1 LATKKNQRGD
11 PAQIAR
17 DFFRNE
23 PGIDGPSLGAGST
36 ALVPPELDAPTP
48 RDPGTAGSRF
58 SLKGDRAL
66 VFMYAKGLLW
76 VPILMP
82 VIIFCW
88 QESQN
93 GLRFLLSPSFTN
105 LIADFDGY
113 FIGLMIVMEAFI
125 GLVAGALYVN
135 YRPDLRLFR
144 YGAPTAGR
152 VRRTISGDNDGF
164 TAVEIEYCNDSGEQR
179 FAHYSAPANQAA
191 PAKGESVGVL
201 FSGTVN
207 YVGVF
212 PNDSKMIK
220 ASNGEISAA
229 DWTGKTRVERLLG
242 PMMASW
248 VLACMLGPLAAWVV
262 CSHGSSFGVR
272 WWPSSWHMFLLAR
285 VVMGAALPVITLLLA
300 SVGLVCYR
308 HGGPRTALLLSA
320 ITALVVLGQR
330 GAIAD
335 LRAGPVTRIA
345 RVVDRKTI
353 STGRTSSKGEPYF
366 VTYEVT
372 FDDGKT
378 MNLDCPPF
386 QPIRVGQTGLL
397 TSLDQLEIMLR
408 FE

>member
-1 LATKKNQRGD
+1 M
-11 PAQIAR
+11 
-17 DFFRNE
+17 
-23 PGIDGPSLGAGST
+23 AGERLDCN
-36 ALVPPELDAPTP
+36 AGRQLPPELEAPAP
-48 RDPGTAGSRF
+48 RDLATAGARF
-58 SLKGDRAL
+58 ALREDRTL
-66 VFMYAKGLLW
+66 VVTYAKGLLW

-82 VIIFCW
+82 VIIFFW

-93 GLRFLLSPSFTN
+93 GLRFLLSPSLTN

-164 TAVEIEYCNDSGEQR
+164 TAVEIEYCSDSGEQR